1 MKKKYI
7 CCDCGRIMD
16 GITPHWCR
24 GNFKKRHMKFEE
36 LGKIDPVDVYVGAKF
51 KTTTGKVIEV
61 ESIIGDEVFVSGRGM
76 IKINKLI
83 PLLITDSI
91 SDYEYRTNIGNDYGG
106 VFRKQSPTHE
116 EFIEILG
123 NMIYY
128 KKTEGYIVVQE
139 GVRELPKDHGF
150 QYHIIM
156 REVFKIKKD
165 YENRNR

>member
-16 GITPHWCR
+16 SITPHWCR

-83 PLLITDSI
+83 PLLITDRFLI
-91 SDYEYRTNIGNDYGG
+91 HLHYLDNR
-106 VFRKQSPTHE
+106 VFRFFHYCLMCSCIRLVNSRP
-116 EFIEILG
+116 F
-123 NMIYY
+123 
-128 KKTEGYIVVQE
+128 
-139 GVRELPKDHGF
+139 
-150 QYHIIM
+150 
-156 REVFKIKKD
+156 
-165 YENRNR
+165 